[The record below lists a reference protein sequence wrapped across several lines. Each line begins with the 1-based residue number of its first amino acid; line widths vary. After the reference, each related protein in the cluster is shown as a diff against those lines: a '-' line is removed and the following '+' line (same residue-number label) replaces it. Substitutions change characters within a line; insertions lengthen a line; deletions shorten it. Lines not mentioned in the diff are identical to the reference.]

1 MERFDF
7 KLTIRP
13 NILFLKLVG
22 LWPIDEHDFYRLYT
36 LVVTIFVMGVYNF
49 FRVMNIF
56 YVYTDLK
63 VLTATIYLTVTDVTV
78 LVKSCLFIRNV
89 RTLKQ
94 LTVTINCDRFQ
105 PKTMGQKDLAKRGL
119 SEWKFTYLMFWALV
133 FMSLLMWTI
142 SPLIDSSG
150 KDRQLPLPAWYPY
163 NTTISPY
170 YEITYVCQVIS
181 MWFLAT
187 ANMNMD
193 SLIAALMMYVGTQC
207 DILCDDLKNL
217 PKTHKPRDNETDF
230 NRSLTSCI
238 AHHKEILRYEV
249 TKRKS
254 SFFNV
259 LENFSFAQESNESYN
274 YIILAQFF
282 TSSLAIALSMFQ
294 LTLVSYH
301 FQKLYFC

>member
-7 KLTIRP
+7 KTDHQTQH
-13 NILFLKLVG
+13 LVPKTG
-22 LWPIDEHDFYRLYT
+22 RTVAHRRARLLQT
-36 LVVTIFVMGVYNF
+36 VHPRGHNLRNGSLQL

-170 YEITYVCQVIS
+170 YEITYVC
-181 MWFLAT
+181 
-187 ANMNMD
+187 
-193 SLIAALMMYVGTQC
+193 
-207 DILCDDLKNL
+207 
-217 PKTHKPRDNETDF
+217 R
-230 NRSLTSCI
+230 
-238 AHHKEILRYEV
+238 
-249 TKRKS
+249 
-254 SFFNV
+254 
-259 LENFSFAQESNESYN
+259 
-274 YIILAQFF
+274 
-282 TSSLAIALSMFQ
+282 
-294 LTLVSYH
+294 
-301 FQKLYFC
+301 